1 MCAGSDGQGTSG
13 LKMEPKCIT
22 TDSDIGTGKP
32 LCAPTGGRSI
42 VREIQC
48 AEGKGCR
55 KKRMPL
61 CNAMDKDSN
70 FVLSERRQ
78 TSGACLIT

>member
-1 MCAGSDGQGTSG
+1 MCAGLDGQSTSG

-32 LCAPTGGRSI
+32 LCAPTRGRSI

-48 AEGKGCR
+48 AEGKDARRSECHCVMQWIR
-55 KKRMPL
+55 IQ
-61 CNAMDKDSN
+61 A
-70 FVLSERRQ
+70 LSYPKGGRRL
-78 TSGACLIT
+78 ARV